1 MKLVGKSVLIT
12 GASSGVGEELAR
24 QLAKKQCKLA
34 LLARSKDKLQAL
46 QKELQ
51 AKGAQVEIYAV
62 DVCEREALEQAIY
75 SAHKKLDGLDVV
87 FANAGV
93 GILKPAH
100 KLKPH
105 QIEQMIE
112 VNYVGAI
119 NTLLIALPLL
129 LEKGQGQL
137 VGISSIASLRGLP
150 GGAIYSSTKAGLN
163 AFLETL
169 RVEYRRKNIEVTT
182 VCPGFIRTPMTAD
195 IEESIPF
202 MLDVDKAVTIIIQG
216 VEFGKAVVGVPGWL
230 YNLTNLIRFL
240 PSELYT
246 RITSLFSK

>member
-1 MKLVGKSVLIT
+1 MKLNEKTVLIT
-12 GASSGVGEELAR
+12 GASSGIGKELAR
-24 QLAKKQCKLA
+24 QLAKKHCKLA
-34 LLARSKDKLQAL
+34 LLARSKDKLLTL

-51 AKGAQVEIYAV
+51 SQGARVEIYAV
-62 DVCEREALEQAIY
+62 DVREREPLEKAMHA
-75 SAHKKLDGLDVV
+75 AHKKLDGLDVV

-93 GILKPAH
+93 GALKPAH

-105 QIEQMIE
+105 QIDAMIE
-112 VNYVGAI
+112 VNYTGAI

-137 VGISSIASLRGLP
+137 VGISSVASIRGLP
-150 GGAIYSSTKAGLN
+150 GGALYSSTKAGLN
-163 AFLETL
+163 SFLETL

-195 IEESIPF
+195 IEDTIPF
-202 MLDVDKAVTIIIQG
+202 MLEVEEAVAMIIQG

-230 YNLTNLIRFL
+230 YNMMSLIRLL
-240 PSELYT
+240 PSELYS
-246 RITSLFSK
+246 RIASLREK

>member
-1 MKLVGKSVLIT
+1 M
-12 GASSGVGEELAR
+12 GAELAR
-24 QLAKKQCKLA
+24 QLAKKHCKLA

-46 QKELQ
+46 QEELQ
-51 AKGAQVEIYAV
+51 SKGAHVEIYAV
-62 DVCEREALEQAIY
+62 DVREREALEQAIY
-75 SAHKKLDGLDVV
+75 SANERLNGLDVV

-93 GILKPAH
+93 GVLKPAH
-100 KLKPH
+100 QLKPH
-105 QIEQMIE
+105 QIEAMIE

-137 VGISSIASLRGLP
+137 VGISSIASIRGLP
-150 GGAIYSSTKAGLN
+150 GGALYSSTKAGLN
-163 AFLETL
+163 TFLETL

-195 IEESIPF
+195 IEDSIPF
-202 MLDVDKAVTIIIQG
+202 MLDVDKAVAIIIQG
-216 VEFGKAVVGVPGWL
+216 VELGKAVVGVPGWL
-230 YNLTNLIRFL
+230 YNLVNLMRFL

-246 RITSLFSK
+246 RVASLRSK